1 MDFSIVNG
9 FTNTTPNVEPV
20 SRQPER
26 VSDFSVT
33 RSSVTEKS
41 DTEAVD
47 TDTWFQSKIND
58 RAIGGMHAASPDK
71 AFIDKAIEEANKR
84 LTGFNK
90 ELHYSVHKKTK
101 EIMIKIYNKDT
112 KKVERE
118 IPPEKRLDAI
128 AKVWEMMGILVD
140 DKG

>member
-9 FTNTTPNVEPV
+9 FTNTTPNVETV
-20 SRQPER
+20 TKQSER
-26 VSDFSVT
+26 VSDFQST
-33 RSSVTEKS
+33 RLSTTASS
-41 DTEAVD
+41 DTETVNA
-47 TDTWFQSKIND
+47 DTWFQRKIND
-58 RAIGGMHAASPDK
+58 SVKGGMHAASPDTT
-71 AFIDKAIEEANKR
+71 FIDKAIKEANKK
-84 LTGFNK
+84 LTGLNK

-101 EIMIKIYNKDT
+101 DIMIKIYNKDT
-112 KKVERE
+112 KEVERE